1 MYGGYINTIVSHTHT
16 LIFTHHTYMNSGT
29 HSPTCAH
36 NDCNEVD
43 QPNVWMEKII
53 VRTAS

>member
-53 VRTAS
+53 VRTTS